1 MIRTTKARWLE
12 LCAEAA
18 ICEDPSRLA
27 GLTAEITTILQ
38 EEQLRLEARDA
49 KAQSAA

>member
-1 MIRTTKARWLE
+1 MNGITKMRWIE

-18 ICEDPSRLA
+18 LCDDPSRLA
-27 GLTAEITTILQ
+27 RVAAEITTILQ
-38 EEQLRLEARDA
+38 EEQLRLEAREA